1 MGWERRGVVL
11 GLVGARLGNG
21 EDGISTRRFSSLLS
35 LSFGP
40 ISSHSTRCSFVLP
53 LLPSYLQ
60 LHILFYATL
69 TPLRTSNRKKPKQE
83 NETQGHPYLPS
94 FAYFTRS
101 ERNPSQFGM
110 RRSRYTKEDVCTHIN
125 PQAQRQ
131 TAKPTFPS
139 PSKPLPRLPSSPSQ
153 TKRPRRLTHPAS
165 HRTTRSRD
173 RL

>member
-60 LHILFYATL
+60 LHLLFYATL
-69 TPLRTSNRKKPKQE
+69 TPLRTQ
-83 NETQGHPYLPS
+83 T
-94 FAYFTRS
+94 
-101 ERNPSQFGM
+101 ERNQNKKTKHKAILISPPSRTSPGRKEIRVSSECVGADIPKRMFALTSILKLNDKQRSPLSHHLRNRFLGFLLLLL
-110 RRSRYTKEDVCTHIN
+110 RRND
-125 PQAQRQ
+125 Q
-131 TAKPTFPS
+131 
-139 PSKPLPRLPSSPSQ
+139 
-153 TKRPRRLTHPAS
+153 
-165 HRTTRSRD
+165 D
-173 RL
+173 D